1 VEVVKSVLMLSDVFT
16 ERSQFEWMLH
26 KFLDISKNHPVEDEI
41 MHQVLTLGVCKATA
55 LLNPVSIISF

>member
-1 VEVVKSVLMLSDVFT
+1 MLSDVFT

-55 LLNPVSIISF
+55 LLNPVSIFSF